1 TDEVTQLED
10 VSQTQETSIEEK
22 QPDKITTDELENLAI
37 TSDAL
42 QLIEDV
48 TTDVEQLHKVE
59 NKIDEQKQP
68 SNTNNR
74 EIEANQLKPEVD
86 NQKVTAS
93 AKQPL
98 SKGFGGFA
106 TSQGKAKTNK
116 KKKR

>member
-1 TDEVTQLED
+1 
-10 VSQTQETSIEEK
+10 I
-22 QPDKITTDELENLAI
+22 
-37 TSDAL
+37 

-48 TTDVEQLHKVE
+48 TTNVEQLHKVE
-59 NKIDEQKQP
+59 TKTSDI
-68 SNTNNR
+68 NNR
-74 EIEANQLKPEVD
+74 EIEANQLKSEVD

-93 AKQPL
+93 VKQPL